1 MKIVIRERSKGSLEV
16 DPVELPGAC
25 AVGRGKTIEEALG
38 NFLICYQKK
47 LGLDIIVDE
56 SAQKA
61 EKKRRKDAL
70 AQR

>member
-1 MKIVIRERSKGSLEV
+1 MKIVIRERSKGWLEV

-25 AVGRGKTIEEALG
+25 AVGRGNTIEEALG
-38 NFLICYQKK
+38 NFLIAYQKE
-47 LGLDIIVDE
+47 LGLDIEVDA

-61 EKKRRKDAL
+61 ENKRRRDAL